1 VYGLDYCIEREIS
14 NNSENKSVCPTTKV
28 RHGYNSINTN
38 NINTN
43 TNTQNRAVHTH
54 THTSSFHI
62 INHKMTGPTTP
73 STPSTATATVAATT
87 RRPWQW
93 RQQQQRRQRPN
104 SKQHDDKSHDSESDD
119 DHHHHQQQQQQ
130 QLLTRH
136 NSNVTANTAAATT
149 VANLRREEQ
158 GREQGREQGQEQEQE
173 QEGHQSQDTRGLFSR
188 LTVRLRTRRRRTS
201 SKANDESG
209 EEKNNQPP
217 LHHHQQQQQ
226 HQHLQQTAGS
236 NTNSAIINDVNDVA
250 AAAAAAVVAG
260 GSSADVDL
268 AATGA
273 VEKDDNTDE
282 GFDDFETNEGGGPR
296 RSSTEW
302 RKVTLPSSSSPS
314 SFASRATEETK
325 TSSDHRDTTTFP
337 VGAYPSPSSNLQHS
351 SSTSSASGLRQRIHR
366 WSRVNDVDSNTSRAG
381 GPLGSRFESGSAASS
396 NLSMLKQ
403 IHLHHHIQQQQ
414 QQQQQQLI
422 NSRASIDSTSML
434 STVSSLTASQRQSS
448 GSFLNGFVTQEGT
461 GDGRRRGSSAPLTS
475 TPSSSSF
482 RRFSSRRL
490 RMMKKSGSSSRA
502 ASSRSFTNT
511 AIQRYHDATAN
522 DHDFDADEEKTTCT
536 SSRFFATASDLN
548 TYGNC
553 GPGASGEFKIYVE
566 VDSVSIVDNANQH
579 GVYTGTLDRLNHKPH
594 GIGTMIY
601 SQETLVYDGQWVKGD
616 WCGFG
621 SLIDTKN
628 GHTYQGGFFDNYKHG
643 LGVLTYADGRIYECS
658 FTLGTMELK
667 GHLEYPDGTK
677 YWGHWTAE
685 GIEHGR
691 GKKEYVDGRVFD
703 GEFSKGIIHGHGRM
717 TYPDGSWYLGEWM
730 DGEQNGLGMHVKAD
744 GTLLC
749 EGTFCHGKP
758 IEGSS
763 CPSTSLKSEGD
774 FLLYRSSVAPHGTLV
789 GNIPQEVVMRPE
801 KWII

>member
-1 VYGLDYCIEREIS
+1 
-14 NNSENKSVCPTTKV
+14 
-28 RHGYNSINTN
+28 
-38 NINTN
+38 
-43 TNTQNRAVHTH
+43 
-54 THTSSFHI
+54 
-62 INHKMTGPTTP
+62 MTG
-73 STPSTATATVAATT
+73 STSAVAATPT
-87 RRPWQW
+87 QRRPWEW
-93 RQQQQRRQRPN
+93 RRRRHDQPTPNSKSSKLQQQQQRP
-104 SKQHDDKSHDSESDD
+104 
-119 DHHHHQQQQQQ
+119 
-130 QLLTRH
+130 QLTWH

-149 VANLRREEQ
+149 VVVPVATATPPKERD
-158 GREQGREQGQEQEQE
+158 GQGQNYGQD
-173 QEGHQSQDTRGLFSR
+173 GHQQPQYHHRGLFSR
-188 LTVRLRTRRRRTS
+188 LKLRKTRR
-201 SKANDESG
+201 KNEKG
-209 EEKNNQPP
+209 EEEEQNENQP
-217 LHHHQQQQQ
+217 LHRRLQQQQQ
-226 HQHLQQTAGS
+226 QQAAKKNS
-236 NTNSAIINDVNDVA
+236 TNDDDINVDVHVDTTA
-250 AAAAAAVVAG
+250 AAATAAAVVNG
-260 GSSADVDL
+260 SSSADVNE
-268 AATGA
+268 A
-273 VEKDDNTDE
+273 VI
-282 GFDDFETNEGGGPR
+282 ETSERRGGGGSGGSR
-296 RSSTEW
+296 KSTTTSSSTEW
-302 RKVTLPSSSSPS
+302 MKVTLPPSSSPPLS
-314 SFASRATEETK
+314 VVGRAMMDETK
-325 TSSDHRDTTTFP
+325 TSDHRDTTFP
-337 VGAYPSPSSNLQHS
+337 VGAYPSLSNLHYPSSS
-351 SSTSSASGLRQRIHR
+351 SSSASGLRQRIHR
-366 WSRVNDVDSNTSRAG
+366 WSRVNDVDSHTSRAG

-396 NLSMLKQ
+396 NLSMVKQ

-448 GSFLNGFVTQEGT
+448 RTFLEGFATQAGT
-461 GDGRRRGSSAPLTS
+461 GDGRRRGSSAPLPVT
-475 TPSSSSF
+475 TSSSSF
-482 RRFSSRRL
+482 RRFSSRRI
-490 RMMKKSGSSSRA
+490 RMMKKSGGSSRA
-502 ASSRSFTNT
+502 TSSRSFTNT
-511 AIQRYHDATAN
+511 AIQRYHDATTS

-601 SQETLVYDGQWVKGD
+601 SKETLVYDGQWVKGD

-789 GNIPQEVVMRPE
+789 GNIPHHVVMRPE
-801 KWII
+801 KWVI